1 MYPKIKP
8 FDTQHL
14 DVGDGHSLYLEQTG
28 TPGGI
33 PVLVLHGGPGSGST
47 PLLRQFFDPELYHI
61 IIFDQRGAGQSH
73 PAASLEANTTAHLL
87 ADIEKIRE
95 HLKVRQWV
103 VFGGS
108 WGASLSLLY
117 AQSHPERVLALV
129 LRGVFLCRRQDVQW
143 FYQDGASHLFPDY
156 WQDYLAPIPENEHND
171 MIGAYHRRLTG
182 EDEVARMRAAMAWTQ
197 WEMRT
202 SVLQY
207 ASSDDDF
214 PHALNMARIEC
225 HYFINDCFLRP
236 GQILND
242 TPLLRDIPGYI
253 VHGRYD
259 CICPLEQ
266 AWQLHRAWPGSQLS
280 IVAGAG
286 HSVLEPGISKALI
299 HYTDLLASTLK

>member
-1 MYPKIKP
+1 
-8 FDTQHL
+8 
-14 DVGDGHSLYLEQTG
+14 
-28 TPGGI
+28 
-33 PVLVLHGGPGSGST
+33 VLVLHGGPGSGST

-95 HLKVRQWV
+95 HLKVRRWV

-117 AQSHPERVLALV
+117 AQLHPERVLALV

-156 WQDYLAPIPENEHND
+156 WQDYLAPIPENERND
-171 MIGAYHRRLTG
+171 MIAAYYRRLTG

-259 CICPLEQ
+259 CVCPLEQ
-266 AWQLHRAWPGSQLS
+266 AWQLHQAWPGSQLS